1 MFCISVTMNVN
12 QRFFEA
18 CSQGNVQTFSN
29 LVSLAGV
36 NINCITNNSTPLTI
50 SIRNNHREIFTRL
63 LSHTDIDVNKKT
75 GEGLTGLHVACATD
89 NLAAIE
95 ALRQHP
101 LINFNSR

>member
-1 MFCISVTMNVN
+1 MNIN

-29 LVSLAGV
+29 LVSLSGV
-36 NINCITNNSTPLTI
+36 NINCVTNNSTPLTI

-63 LSHTDIDVNKKT
+63 LNNSDIDVNKKS
-75 GEGLTGLHVACATD
+75 GEGLTGLHVACLTD

-95 ALRQHP
+95 VLRQNP
-101 LINFNSR
+101 LVNFNSR